1 MATSPDPRESAA
13 EGELEPEAGELDDPE
28 SAAALPSA
36 ALAAHAAVA
45 RISARRRTD
54 QAILS
59 LAWPVIASQVLA
71 TLVSLIDIAMIGRLG
86 TDALA
91 AVGYA
96 TQFLMLAQSVLFAVG
111 GACVSLMARAIGA
124 RDPTR
129 ARQAFA
135 ASLVF
140 ALGLAGVLTCA
151 AIVAPQ
157 ALLALLD
164 ASPEVS
170 ALAIPYLQ
178 LVLGS
183 ALLLAISL
191 SYESAFR
198 AARDTRTPLL
208 ITGAVTLVKL
218 ALNAVL
224 IFGTLGFPR
233 LELVGAGIATVIA
246 QIVGLVAFLSA
257 GHWRRADPDVLRL
270 RSSDFRV
277 PRTLVREVARI
288 SLPAVAERAILNIA
302 IMEYFALLSV
312 YGAAAIAAYTVGV
325 RVLSFSWI
333 PGTGFSAA
341 AATLV
346 GQALGAGDRRE
357 AVRAGWR
364 AARLAVLVSVVLGAI
379 YAIGREP
386 IARVFTS
393 DAAVIAAMSPFMLM
407 LALSQPLMGVHFTLG
422 GALRGAGDTWSPLF
436 AAGIGNWGFRV
447 PLSWLAVRWLHAD
460 VVWVWAA
467 LIFDHLARAIWLVF
481 VYSRGRWTTRV
492 GR

>member
-1 MATSPDPRESAA
+1 MSTSPDPREPAP
-13 EGELEPEAGELDDPE
+13 EGPLEPEAGELDDPE
-28 SAAALPSA
+28 SAAAIPSA
-36 ALAAHAAVA
+36 ALAAHAAIA
-45 RISARRRTD
+45 RVSARKRTD

-91 AVGYA
+91 AVGYS

-111 GACVSLMARAIGA
+111 GACVALMARAIGA
-124 RDPTR
+124 RDYTR

-135 ASLVF
+135 ATLLLSL
-140 ALGLAGVLTCA
+140 ALAGVLTA
-151 AIVAPQ
+151 GSLVAPA
-157 ALLALLD
+157 ALLELLD
-164 ASPEVS
+164 APPAVS

-183 ALLLAISL
+183 ALLLSISL

-198 AARDTRTPLL
+198 AARDTRSPLL
-208 ITGAVTLVKL
+208 ITVAITLVKT
-218 ALNAVL
+218 ALNALL

-233 LELVGAGIATVIA
+233 LELVGAGIATVVA
-246 QIVGLVAFLSA
+246 QVIGLVAFLAA
-257 GHWRRADPDVLRL
+257 GRRRADPDVLRL
-270 RSSDFRV
+270 RSGDFRV
-277 PRTLVREVARI
+277 PRSLLRETARI
-288 SLPAVAERAILNIA
+288 ALPAVAERAILNIA

-312 YGAAAIAAYTVGV
+312 YGSVAIAAYTVGV
-325 RVLSFSWI
+325 RILSFSWI

-357 AVRAGWR
+357 AVRSGWR
-364 AARLAVLVSVVLGAI
+364 AARLALLVSVVLGAF
-379 YAIGREP
+379 YAVGREP
-386 IARVFTS
+386 IARIFTP
-393 DAAVIAAMSPFMLM
+393 DPAVIAAMSPFMLM
-407 LALSQPLMGVHFTLG
+407 LALSQPLMGVHFTLA
-422 GALRGAGDTWSPLF
+422 GALRGAGDTWNPLF

-447 PLSWLAVRWLHAD
+447 PLSWLVVRWMHAD
-460 VVWVWAA
+460 VVWAWAA
-467 LIFDHLARAIWLVF
+467 LIFDHFARAVWLVI
-481 VYSRGRWTTRV
+481 VYSRGRWALRV

>member
-1 MATSPDPRESAA
+1 MSTSPDSRE

-28 SAAALPSA
+28 SAAAIPSA
-36 ALAAHAAVA
+36 ALAARAAVA

-71 TLVSLIDIAMIGRLG
+71 TMVSLIDIAMIGRLG

-111 GACVSLMARAIGA
+111 GACVALMARAIGA
-124 RDPTR
+124 RDPAR

-135 ASLVF
+135 ASLLLSV
-140 ALGLAGVLTCA
+140 GLAGALTA
-151 AIVAPQ
+151 GAFVAPA

-164 ASPEVS
+164 APPAVS

-183 ALLLAISL
+183 ALLLAIAL
-191 SYESAFR
+191 TYESAFR

-208 ITGAVTLVKL
+208 ITGGVTAIKTG
-218 ALNAVL
+218 LNALL
-224 IFGTLGFPR
+224 IFGAFGLPR
-233 LELVGAGIATVIA
+233 LELVGAGIATVAA
-246 QIVGLVAFLSA
+246 QVVGLILFLVA
-257 GHWRRADPDVLRL
+257 GRRRADPDVLRL
-270 RSSDFRV
+270 RSADFRA
-277 PRTLVREVARI
+277 PRALWREMLRI
-288 SLPAVAERAILNIA
+288 SLPAVAERAILNVA

-312 YGAAAIAAYTVGV
+312 YGSVAIAAYTVGV
-325 RVLSFSWI
+325 RILSFSWI

-364 AARLAVLVSVVLGAI
+364 AARLSLLVSVVLGGI
-379 YAIGREP
+379 YAFGREP
-386 IARVFTS
+386 IARVFTP
-393 DAAVIAAMSPFMLM
+393 DAGVIAAMSPFMLM
-407 LALSQPLMGVHFTLG
+407 LALSQPLMGVHFTLS
-422 GALRGAGDTWSPLF
+422 GALRGAGDTWSPLI
-436 AAGIGNWGFRV
+436 AAGVGNWGFRV

-460 VVWVWAA
+460 VIWVWAA
-467 LIFDHLARAIWLVF
+467 LILDHLARAVWLVL
-481 VYSRGRWTTRV
+481 VYWRGRWTARV